1 LGIYQP
7 KVRGETTA
15 VWWMRFRVGGRQI
28 RESTGTTRKTVALEA
43 ERVRRLELERA
54 LNGLATVESRAAR
67 IVAVREALDSYLD
80 AYKMSHREK
89 SVKFVVGRLAHLYRL
104 MGDRLISDLTEEAM
118 RRYMKT
124 RRGEGVSNRTVN
136 MEVQNLSQ
144 AVAHARGNRLTWRQL
159 WPNVRPLEE
168 RSDVGRA
175 ISRDEER
182 AILDASSKVRGL
194 IGPFVRI
201 ALATGMRRGEILGLT
216 WAQVDLEARVLTV
229 GTAKTKAGTGR
240 RVPINANLL
249 EVLKMHREASEAKMK
264 MGPVQPDWHLFP
276 FKASPPHYDATKG
289 ITTITT
295 GWEAARKLAGV
306 KCRLHD
312 LRHTAI
318 SRMCEAGVPDR
329 IVMALAGHVSRA
341 MLARYSHMSMDAMRD
356 AVEKLSGV
364 EEKRVSKQ
372 IDQQASLDAIPAL
385 GRAC

>member
-1 LGIYQP
+1 MGIYQP
-7 KVRGETTA
+7 TVRGEKTG
-15 VWWMRFRVGGRQI
+15 VWWMRFRIAGRQI
-28 RESTGTTRKTVALEA
+28 RESTGTTRKTVAVEA

-54 LNGLATVESRAAR
+54 LNGLATVENRAAR
-67 IVAVREALDSYLD
+67 IVTVKEALDSYLE

-89 SVKFVVGRLAHLYRL
+89 SIKYVDGRLVHLHRL
-104 MGDRLISDLTEEAM
+104 IGDRLISDLTEEAI
-118 RRYMKT
+118 RRYMKA

-159 WPNVRPLEE
+159 WPNVRPMEE

-216 WAQVDLEARVLTV
+216 WGQVDLEARVLTV

-249 EVLKMHREASEAKMK
+249 EVLKMHREASEKK

-295 GWEAARKLAGV
+295 GWEAARKLAKV
-306 KCRLHD
+306 QCRLHD

-318 SRMCEAGVPDR
+318 SRMCEGGVPDR

-372 IDQQASLDAIPAL
+372 IDQQARLETIPPL

>member
-1 LGIYQP
+1 M
-7 KVRGETTA
+7 RGEKTG
-15 VWWMRFRVGGRQI
+15 VWWMRFRIAGRQI
-28 RESTGTTRKTVALEA
+28 RESTGTTRKTVAVEA

-54 LNGLATVESRAAR
+54 LNGLATVENRAAR
-67 IVAVREALDSYLD
+67 IVTVKEALDSYLE

-89 SVKFVVGRLAHLYRL
+89 SIKYVDGRLVHLHRL
-104 MGDRLISDLTEEAM
+104 IGDRLISDLTEEAI
-118 RRYMKT
+118 RRYMKA

-159 WPNVRPLEE
+159 WPNVRPMEE

-216 WAQVDLEARVLTV
+216 WGQVDLEARVLTV

-249 EVLKMHREASEAKMK
+249 EVLKMHREASEKK

-295 GWEAARKLAGV
+295 GWEAARKLAKV
-306 KCRLHD
+306 QCRLHD

-318 SRMCEAGVPDR
+318 SRMCEGGVPDR

-364 EEKRVSKQ
+364 EEKPVSKQ
-372 IDQQASLDAIPAL
+372 IDQQARLEAIPVL